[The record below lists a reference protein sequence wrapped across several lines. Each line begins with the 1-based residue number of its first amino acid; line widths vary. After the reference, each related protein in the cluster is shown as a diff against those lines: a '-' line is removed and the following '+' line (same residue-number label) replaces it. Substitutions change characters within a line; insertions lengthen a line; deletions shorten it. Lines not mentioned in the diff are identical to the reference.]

1 MDVAALQTVSNIS
14 AFGEL
19 EDSQADL
26 AGAVDSSGEFA
37 AGDMKGVSLGITRL
51 SSSLEEL
58 GLVNDKQADML
69 MSINAIIMVTY
80 GSMLV
85 LGALR
90 ALFSAEAAAQT
101 AMAIAET
108 AETLAIP
115 GVGVV
120 IVAAAVGAV
129 AGMYIGLNYASEPSM
144 PSTENE
150 DIYIQG
156 GDISA
161 GTRRRQLAYQLGSVT

>member
-19 EDSQADL
+19 ADSQDDL
-26 AGAVDSSGEFA
+26 SGAFDSGGGFET
-37 AGDMKGVSLGITRL
+37 GDMKGVSVGITRL
-51 SSSLEEL
+51 SSSLQEL

-69 MSINAIIMVTY
+69 MSINAIIGVAY
-80 GSMLV
+80 GSLLV
-85 LGALR
+85 LGALK

-115 GVGVV
+115 GVGVA

-129 AGMYIGLNYASEPSM
+129 AGMYIGLNYTGNSM
-144 PSTENE
+144 SFEQKE
-150 DIYIQG
+150 EISIQG
-156 GDISA
+156 GDISS
-161 GTRRRQLAYQLGSVT
+161 GTRRRQLAYQLGGVT